1 VPPLISSLPTRHKI
15 LVVGDEPDVFT
26 LAKLSLKGLQYK
38 GCRVELLH
46 AATGRDTVRT
56 MRMNPDIALILL
68 DVVMETNSALEIRR
82 RVPMIFA
89 PRQKWRLLPQMSA
102 AQNRSTAI

>member
-1 VPPLISSLPTRHKI
+1 
-15 LVVGDEPDVFT
+15 VGDEPDVFT

-68 DVVMETNSALEIRR
+68 DVGYGDELRPGNPAPGSDDIRAEAEVAAVTAKVRRPEPVNGHMEPLQVHSELVN
-82 RVPMIFA
+82 
-89 PRQKWRLLPQMSA
+89 WR
-102 AQNRSTAI
+102 